1 MTGDAGAR
9 RLALPLKRRFPA
21 PKPHAFEY
29 IKARKALDLALRPK
43 SPKTDLEKAAERE
56 DARNDVFM
64 REVDDAVRQ
73 DQMATAAKRFGIPLA
88 IVIVLGLAGLG
99 GYLWWDADQTAKAE
113 EAAVAMTL
121 GIDRLEANQPDAA
134 LEKVAPLKDS
144 EIAGFAVQAKLLEA
158 GVAQQRGETE
168 TAAKLFGEVSA
179 DADAPAPMRD
189 LATLRLVSLQYDEME
204 PADVVAKLKPLAVP
218 GEPFFPSAAEMVG
231 MAYIEQGKPELAGPL
246 FAEISRDETAP
257 QALRA
262 RARQIAGLVGTDAVD
277 DVDEVMEQ
285 IERNSA
291 ARAAAQRQQAG
302 Q

>member
-1 MTGDAGAR
+1 M
-9 RLALPLKRRFPA
+9 
-21 PKPHAFEY
+21 
-29 IKARKALDLALRPK
+29 ALRPK
-43 SPKTDLEKAAERE
+43 SPKTDLEKTAQRDE
-56 DARNDVFM
+56 ARNDVFM

-73 DQMATAAKRFGIPLA
+73 DQMANAAKRFGIPLA
-88 IVIVLGLAGLG
+88 ILLVLGLAGLG
-99 GYLWWDADQTAKAE
+99 GYLWWDSQQTAKAE
-113 EAAVAMTL
+113 EDSVAMTL
-121 GIDRLEANQPDAA
+121 AIDRLEANQPDAA

-144 EIAGFAVQAKLLEA
+144 DIEGFAVQARLLEA
-158 GVAQQRGETE
+158 GIAQQRGEDE
-168 TAAKLFGEVSA
+168 KAAKLFGEVIA

-189 LATLRLVSLQYDEME
+189 LATLRLVSLQYDDMKPE
-204 PADVVAKLKPLAVP
+204 DVVAKLKPLAVP

-291 ARAAAQRQQAG
+291 ARAAAQQQAG

>member
-9 RLALPLKRRFPA
+9 RLALSLKRGCPA

-88 IVIVLGLAGLG
+88 VAVVLGLAGLG
-99 GYLWWDADQTAKAE
+99 GYLWWESQQHAKSE

-121 GIDRLEANQPDAA
+121 AIDRLEANQPDAA
-134 LEKVAPLKDS
+134 IEKIAALKDGD
-144 EIAGFAVQAKLLEA
+144 IAGYAVQAKLLEA
-158 GVAQQRGETE
+158 GIAQQRGDKDK
-168 TAAKLFGEVSA
+168 AAKLFGEVSA
-179 DADAPAPMRD
+179 DTEAPGPMRD
-189 LATLRLVSLQYDEME
+189 LATLRLVSLQYDDMK

-231 MAYIEQGKPELAGPL
+231 MAYIEQGKPDLAGPL

-291 ARAAAQRQQAG
+291 ARAAAQQQAG